1 MARNLTMWKHFSSS
15 DMCNVF
21 HKPGS
26 SPFHVPNPIVVR
38 ALLTS
43 MGDLFL
49 AVKWWFCW
57 PTANGALMVIQLS
70 LRTGVAQ
77 NCQEMKKPHVS
88 FVYNFTFRQI
98 IAYCREN
105 AFCKLCWRKRM
116 TSEIS
121 GCGHDWTFSR
131 CVTPNIKFA
140 KKSSARNR
148 QLFFGNRKASN
159 SRSFKR
165 TNKKLKKILVKTGRV
180 RLRILQQW
188 EFLIVSWLYH

>member
-1 MARNLTMWKHFSSS
+1 MASNLTIWKLFSSS
-15 DMCNVF
+15 GMCNIF

-26 SPFHVPNPIVVR
+26 SPFHVPNPMVVR

-43 MGDLFL
+43 MGDLFF

-88 FVYNFTFRQI
+88 FVFNFTFRQI

-116 TSEIS
+116 TSDIS

-131 CVTPNIKFA
+131 SVTPNMKFA
-140 KKSSARNR
+140 KKALHAIENDFLGFAKLRTYRASKGPIKSC
-148 QLFFGNRKASN
+148 RK
-159 SRSFKR
+159 
-165 TNKKLKKILVKTGRV
+165 
-180 RLRILQQW
+180 
-188 EFLIVSWLYH
+188 

>member
-1 MARNLTMWKHFSSS
+1 MARNLTIWKLFSSS
-15 DMCNVF
+15 GMCNIF

-26 SPFHVPNPIVVR
+26 SPFHVPNPMVVR

-70 LRTGVAQ
+70 PRTGVAQ

-88 FVYNFTFRQI
+88 FVYNFTIRQI

-105 AFCKLCWRKRM
+105 AFRKLCWRKRM
-116 TSEIS
+116 TSDIS

-131 CVTPNIKFA
+131 SVTPNIKFA
-140 KKSSARNR
+140 KKLCTQSKMIFLGFAKLRTYR
-148 QLFFGNRKASN
+148 ASKGPIK
-159 SRSFKR
+159 SCRR
-165 TNKKLKKILVKTGRV
+165 
-180 RLRILQQW
+180 
-188 EFLIVSWLYH
+188 

>member
-1 MARNLTMWKHFSSS
+1 MLYFNGCSKRRIGHPVKRKLRIGIVDTNYFHSFMARNLTIWKLFSSS
-15 DMCNVF
+15 GMYNIF

-26 SPFHVPNPIVVR
+26 SPFHVPNPMVVR

-88 FVYNFTFRQI
+88 F
-98 IAYCREN
+98 C
-105 AFCKLCWRKRM
+105 L
-116 TSEIS
+116 
-121 GCGHDWTFSR
+121 
-131 CVTPNIKFA
+131 
-140 KKSSARNR
+140 
-148 QLFFGNRKASN
+148 QLYLQANN
-159 SRSFKR
+159 C
-165 TNKKLKKILVKTGRV
+165 IL
-180 RLRILQQW
+180 
-188 EFLIVSWLYH
+188 S